1 VRLSVGRASVP
12 GNGRAAAAT
21 HGREGDD
28 QRRERLVRGRPC
40 RGLGVGHDAA
50 GILRDV
56 AVDAAIGKGVAL
68 QALHLTTPVSP
79 DPVSNST
86 DAWCRAEA
94 RSVPIPDRRPAF
106 ERACTEP
113 GFAFATPRL
122 RAS

>member
-1 VRLSVGRASVP
+1 M
-12 GNGRAAAAT
+12 
-21 HGREGDD
+21 
-28 QRRERLVRGRPC
+28 
-40 RGLGVGHDAA
+40 DAA
-50 GILRDV
+50 ME
-56 AVDAAIGKGVAL
+56 KGVAL

-79 DPVSNST
+79 DPASNPT